1 MGIAIQTS
9 AALPKQVERQ
19 DQGALRQFYRHIR
32 REPLNLAF
40 FFVLVGI
47 VLVAIFADA
56 IVPYDPVAQSLLS
69 LNQQPSAAHWL
80 GTDQFG
86 RDVLSRI
93 IYGARTSLIL
103 GLSAPILAAIS
114 GTAFGLYAGY
124 VGGWQDRLIGRVVD
138 LLLSFPALLLGI
150 LVAAALSP
158 GFWSMVAVLTIAF
171 APRFA
176 RIARASTLSLRTA
189 PFVEAAVAAGLTH
202 PVIIVR
208 HILPNIIGPIVV
220 VLTLWIA
227 TAIRLEAT
235 LSFLGLG
242 TQPPQPSWGNII
254 RDGLNNMFGSA
265 WPIIAAG
272 VAITITVLA
281 LNMIGDAV
289 RDILDPD
296 SRS

>member
-1 MGIAIQTS
+1 MAVAIQPPT
-9 AALPKQVERQ
+9 ALPRQ
-19 DQGALRQFYRHIR
+19 REQQEQGLLLQLWRHIA
-32 REPLNLAF
+32 RERLTLIF
-40 FFVLVGI
+40 FFVLLGI
-47 VLVAIFADA
+47 VLVAIFADLIA
-56 IVPYDPVAQSLLS
+56 PYDPVAQSLLAV
-69 LNQQPSAAHWL
+69 NQQPSAAHWL

-103 GLSAPILAAIS
+103 GLSAPVLAAII
-114 GTAFGLYAGY
+114 GTPLGVYAGY
-124 VGGWQDRLIGRVVD
+124 VGGWQDRLIGRMVD

-150 LVAAALSP
+150 LVAAALSA

-189 PFVEAAVAAGLTH
+189 PFVEAAVAAGLSH

-208 HILPNIIGPIVV
+208 HILPNIMGPIVV

-281 LNMIGDAV
+281 LNMIGDVV

-296 SRS
+296 TRR